1 MKKLYIKPETEI
13 VEIKVQQMLASSP
26 IPTDSTP
33 TDPSESD
40 APQFTWQNTSTLGGL
55 TSPEGFTKKIIHY

>member
-40 APQFTWQNTSTLGGL
+40 APQFTW
-55 TSPEGFTKKIIHY
+55 